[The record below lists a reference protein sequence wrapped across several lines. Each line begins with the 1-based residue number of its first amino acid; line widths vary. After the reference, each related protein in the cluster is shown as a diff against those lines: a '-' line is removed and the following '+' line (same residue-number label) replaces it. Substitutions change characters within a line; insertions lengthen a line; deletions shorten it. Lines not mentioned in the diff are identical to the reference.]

1 MSATVTI
8 NNQTYNLVFNVS
20 SGYWELETT
29 APNIGGV
36 YDVDVDITDI
46 YGNHSQNSTQIQV
59 LKRIVET
66 NVVQNNLAYFLDSST
81 LEIKDVKEFTNSYNF
96 KVDEETN
103 ANSFINVIEKP
114 NVENGDII
122 YIKRKKTSY
131 LGIVS
136 NITNGDDSNSN
147 GEVYKIT
154 FKYIS
159 NIFDRKVILSSSQE
173 ALISSTGIEDFIAK
187 VIMDEFTNSSDTFI
201 NINWLT
207 VTVKTHTPLQKSVD
221 ADDNG
226 IYNFHTFIT
235 NCCQNYNI
243 VMDYE
248 LADDGISI
256 DIYKAGDDE
265 LQILDTTVSDI
276 TNYKEVFETS
286 VTTKVV
292 VKTDTDVQNFFLL
305 SDRTVSEDIDDPDRA
320 KGEIEVTYTS
330 ESSEA
335 RQTALD
341 IFKGN
346 TYNHNISFYI
356 REDSSLFDVE
366 KLKIG
371 TPISIR
377 TKNNIV
383 YDTYISAIED
393 TNDIFLRIT
402 CGNMRIDFV
411 DTILKRRKE

>member
-1 MSATVTI
+1 MATITI
-8 NNQTYNLVFNVS
+8 DDVTYNLVFNTA
-20 SGYWELETT
+20 SGYWEYETT
-29 APNIGGV
+29 APEDGGV
-36 YDVDVDITDI
+36 YNVVANFTDI
-46 YGNHSQNSTQIQV
+46 YARSFENSVKMQV
-59 LKRIVET
+59 LQRIVET
-66 NVVQNNLAYFLDSST
+66 NVIQNNLAYFLDSND
-81 LEIKDVKEFTNSYNF
+81 LEIKDVKEFTNTYDF
-96 KVDEETN
+96 KIDEETN
-103 ANSFINVIEKP
+103 ANSFINVIERP

-136 NITNGDDSNSN
+136 NITNGDSEND
-147 GEVYKIT
+147 GGVYKIT

-159 NIFDRKVILSSSQE
+159 NIFDRKVILKNNQE

-187 VIMDEFTNSSDTFI
+187 VIEDEFTDSTDTFI
-201 NINWLT
+201 NIGWLT
-207 VTVKTHTPLQKSVD
+207 INVLTHTTLQKSVET
-221 ADDNG
+221 DDYG

-243 VMDYE
+243 IMDYS
-248 LADDGISI
+248 LDDEGGITI
-256 DIYKAGDDE
+256 DIYKSGNSDIK
-265 LQILDTTVSDI
+265 ILDTTVSDI
-276 TNYKEVFETS
+276 TNYKEVFETA
-286 VTTKVV
+286 VTTKVT
-292 VKTDTDVQNFFLL
+292 VKTDTDTQNFFLK
-305 SDRTVSEDIDDPDRA
+305 SDRTVTTNADDPNRA
-320 KGEIEVTYTS
+320 KGEIEVTYTGES
-330 ESSEA
+330 EDA

-356 REDSSLFDVE
+356 REDSTLFDVE
-366 KLKIG
+366 NLKIG

-377 TKNNIV
+377 TKNNVV

-402 CGNMRIDFV
+402 CGNMRVDFI

>member
-1 MSATVTI
+1 MATITI
-8 NNQTYNLVFNVS
+8 NNQTYNLVFNTS
-20 SGYWELETT
+20 SGYWEYELI
-29 APNIGGV
+29 APSVGGV
-36 YDVDVDITDI
+36 YDVVANFTDVNQTEFE
-46 YGNHSQNSTQIQV
+46 NSVKMQV
-59 LKRIVET
+59 LQKIIET
-66 NVVQNNLAYFLDSST
+66 NVIQNNLVYFLDSSN
-81 LEIKDVKEFTNSYNF
+81 LEIKDVKEFTNNYDF

-103 ANSFINVIEKP
+103 ANSFINIIEKP
-114 NVENGDII
+114 NVENGDIV
-122 YIKRKKTSY
+122 YIKRKKTIY
-131 LGIVS
+131 LGIVE
-136 NITNGDDSNSN
+136 NVTNGNDSNNS
-147 GEVYKIT
+147 GSYKIT

-159 NIFDRKVILSSSQE
+159 NIFDRKVILNNNQE

-187 VIMDEFTNSSDTFI
+187 VIEDEFTDSSDTFI
-201 NINWLT
+201 NIDWLT
-207 VTVKTHTPLQKSVD
+207 VNVLTHTTLQKSVD
-221 ADDNG
+221 TDDYG

-243 VMDYE
+243 VMDYS
-248 LADDGISI
+248 LDDDGSGITI
-256 DIYKAGDDE
+256 NIYKAGSSN

-292 VKTDTDVQNFFLL
+292 VKTDTDIQNFFLL
-305 SDRTVSEDIDDPDRA
+305 SDRTVSTDVDDPDRA

-330 ESSEA
+330 ESEDA

-356 REDSSLFDVE
+356 REDSTLFDVD

-377 TKNNIV
+377 TQNNIV

-402 CGNMRIDFV
+402 CGNMRVDFI

>member
-1 MSATVTI
+1 MQVTI
-8 NNQTYNLVFNVS
+8 NNQTYNLSFNTS
-20 SGYWELETT
+20 SGYWEIETT
-29 APNIGGV
+29 APLTGGV
-36 YDVDVDITDI
+36 YNVVASNNDI
-46 YGNHSQNSTQIQV
+46 YGRTFENSVKMQV
-59 LKRIVET
+59 LERIVET
-66 NVVQNNLAYFLDSST
+66 NVIQNNLAYFLDSSN
-81 LEIKDVKEFTNSYNF
+81 LEIKDVKEFTNNYNF
-96 KVDEETN
+96 KIDEETN
-103 ANSFINVIEKP
+103 ANSFINIIERP

-122 YIKRKKTSY
+122 YIKRKKSSY

-136 NITNGDDSNSN
+136 NITNGDDSSN
-147 GEVYKIT
+147 KNVYKVT

-159 NIFDRKVILSSSQE
+159 NIFDRKILLSSSQE

-187 VIMDEFTNSSDTFI
+187 VIEDEFTDSADTFI
-201 NINWLT
+201 NIEWLT
-207 VTVKTHTPLQKSVD
+207 INVLTHTTLQKSVD
-221 ADDNG
+221 TDDNG

-243 VMDYE
+243 VMEYSLNDE
-248 LADDGISI
+248 GITI
-256 DIYKAGDDE
+256 NIYKAGDDA

-276 TNYKEVFETS
+276 INYKEVFETS
-286 VTTKVV
+286 ITTKVV

-320 KGEIEVTYTS
+320 KGEIEVTYTA

-366 KLKIG
+366 RLKIG

-377 TKNNIV
+377 TKNNVV

-393 TNDIFLRIT
+393 TNDNFLRIT

>member
-1 MSATVTI
+1 MQVTI
-8 NNQTYNLVFNVS
+8 NNQTYTLSFNTS
-20 SGYWELETT
+20 SGYWEIETT
-29 APNIGGV
+29 APWTGGV
-36 YDVDVDITDI
+36 SNVVARNNDL
-46 YGNHSQNSTQIQV
+46 YGRTFENSVKMQV
-59 LKRIVET
+59 LERIVET
-66 NVVQNNLAYFLDSST
+66 NVIQNNLAYFLDSSN
-81 LEIKDVKEFTNSYNF
+81 LEIKDVKEFTNNYNF
-96 KVDEETN
+96 KIDEETN
-103 ANSFINVIEKP
+103 ANSFINIIERP

-122 YIKRKKTSY
+122 YIKRKKSSY

-136 NITNGDDSNSN
+136 NITNGDDSSN
-147 GEVYKIT
+147 KNVYKVT

-159 NIFDRKVILSSSQE
+159 NIFDRKILLSSSQE

-187 VIMDEFTNSSDTFI
+187 VIEDEFTDSADTFI
-201 NINWLT
+201 NIEWLT
-207 VTVKTHTPLQKSVD
+207 INVLTHTTLQKSVD
-221 ADDNG
+221 TDDNG

-243 VMDYE
+243 VMEYSLNDE
-248 LADDGISI
+248 GITI
-256 DIYKAGDDE
+256 NIYKAGDDA

-276 TNYKEVFETS
+276 INYKEVFETS
-286 VTTKVV
+286 ITTKVV

-320 KGEIEVTYTS
+320 KGEIEVTYTA

-366 KLKIG
+366 RLKIG

-377 TKNNIV
+377 TKNNVV

-393 TNDIFLRIT
+393 TNDNFLRIT